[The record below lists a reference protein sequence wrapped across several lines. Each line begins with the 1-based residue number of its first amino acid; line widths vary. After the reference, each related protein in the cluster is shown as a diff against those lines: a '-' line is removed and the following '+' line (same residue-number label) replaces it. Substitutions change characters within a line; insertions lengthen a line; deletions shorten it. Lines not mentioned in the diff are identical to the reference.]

1 MCRMW
6 IFPVKRPAN
15 PKRNKFLT
23 LPLLQSIM
31 AKKAAVPDY
40 IDWNPGLDNGAKT
53 LAAVI
58 KTLPANEPTD
68 ISAIVKLFENPAS
81 PIALPGAVNLERH
94 DCIHI
99 LLGRGLLPQDEAF
112 VIGFTMGTSK
122 YISGFAH
129 GLFKKASRYLY
140 PKPYKFSKDHLI
152 AFELGMQYGKV
163 CKASE
168 IYEFPFEKFTKD
180 KLGILRKRLGIKIS
194 DLRQIYRTEKIL
206 LPDSKASKRLDV

>member
-1 MCRMW
+1 
-6 IFPVKRPAN
+6 
-15 PKRNKFLT
+15 
-23 LPLLQSIM
+23 M
-31 AKKAAVPDY
+31 AKNPAPENYK
-40 IDWNPGLDNGAKT
+40 DWNPGLANGEKT
-53 LAAVI
+53 LVQVR
-58 KTLPANEPTD
+58 KTMPSNEQTD

-122 YISGFAH
+122 YISGFAQ

-152 AFELGMQYGKV
+152 AFELGLQYGKV
-163 CKASE
+163 SKANE
-168 IYEFPFEKFTKD
+168 IYEFPFEHFHDEKVSKIRK
-180 KLGILRKRLGIKIS
+180 KLGINIGELKQL
-194 DLRQIYRTEKIL
+194 YRAEKIL
-206 LPDSKASKRLDV
+206 LPNTKVSKRLPV